1 MIKIE
6 RRGHGMGVTAS
17 GSLAD
22 IHQELA
28 LLICTLAE
36 KYCDDEDGMSFDDF
50 LILTLLLAKKSR
62 TNITAVDMS
71 DFRKFIEDLDLNN

>member
-6 RRGHGMGVTAS
+6 RRGNGMGVTAS

-36 KYCDDEDGMSFDDF
+36 KYCDDENGMSFDEF
-50 LILTLLLAKKSR
+50 LIITLLLAKKSR
-62 TNITAVDMS
+62 TDITAVDMS
-71 DFRKFIEDLDLNN
+71 DFHKFIEDLDLNN